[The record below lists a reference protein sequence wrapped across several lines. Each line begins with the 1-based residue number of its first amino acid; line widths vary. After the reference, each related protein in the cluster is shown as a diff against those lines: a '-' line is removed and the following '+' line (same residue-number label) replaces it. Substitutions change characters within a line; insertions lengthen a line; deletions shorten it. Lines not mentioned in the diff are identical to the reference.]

1 MLPRRSARAGWQ
13 PRLLAAG
20 VIVVS
25 MQSGVQ
31 AADSP
36 ADAVLGR
43 DLAASCGACHG
54 TAGRSITGFPV
65 LAGIERETLIERFKG
80 FRSGERPASVMHQ
93 HAKGYSDREIGLLA
107 DYFSKQPRG
116 GQ

>member
-1 MLPRRSARAGWQ
+1 MSARKSAKARRR

-20 VIVVS
+20 VVVLFV
-25 MQSGVQ
+25 QSSVQ
-31 AADSP
+31 AADGP
-36 ADAVLGR
+36 PEAVLGR

-54 TAGRSITGFPV
+54 TAGRSIAGFPV

-116 GQ
+116 GR